1 MGSYRQELTYQTA
14 SPITLRAFDKS
25 DDDLKAQRKR
35 LLEAYRQHERPLI
48 DSAQALMGCRSRA
61 EDVVQDAFL
70 KLWEQGPGQGVRDE
84 AKFLF
89 RVVRNLA
96 IDRLRRL
103 ALERRHSACDVMMEQ
118 EPAPP
123 SASPE
128 QRLLG
133 ADALQHVLAALAE
146 LPARMQK
153 ALVLSRI
160 EGLTQRDVARQ
171 LGVSPTLVNFML
183 RDTLAHCHAQ
193 LNAGQAA

>member
-1 MGSYRQELTYQTA
+1 MGSYRQELAYQMA
-14 SPITLRAFDKS
+14 SPIKLRAFDNS
-25 DDDLKAQRKR
+25 DLQSQRRR

-70 KLWEQGPGQGVRDE
+70 KLWEQGAGKGVRDE
-84 AKFLF
+84 GKFLF

-103 ALERRHSACDVMMEQ
+103 ALEKRYSACDTMMEQ

-133 ADALQHVLAALAE
+133 ADALQHVLSALAE

-153 ALVLSRI
+153 ALVLSRL
-160 EGLTQRDVARQ
+160 EGHTQRDVARE

-183 RDTLAHCHAQ
+183 RDTLAHCKSK
-193 LNAGQAA
+193 LNAGHTA